1 MLTVSQ
7 KAADSQDVSSG
18 CRFEEATAACRPDK
32 ALLPQTV
39 PDWHWWLLVQ
49 SAFHSGD
56 LQKASPSEAY
66 VHIGQITL
74 PAGLIG
80 GSLLSSAEGILH
92 CAPSAMA

>member
-7 KAADSQDVSSG
+7 KAADSQDVISG